1 MGFLASNFL
10 TSTSWLVI
18 VMIDL
23 QSDRNLE
30 GSILGRVVGHR
41 IARANQK
48 SIVFVPRDPTNP
60 KKLVLEVGNHCQF
73 GLLALLL

>member
-1 MGFLASNFL
+1 MRG
-10 TSTSWLVI
+10 
-18 VMIDL
+18 
-23 QSDRNLE
+23 
-30 GSILGRVVGHR
+30 GRVVGHG

-60 KKLVLEVGNHCQF
+60 KKLVLEVGNHRQF

>member
-1 MGFLASNFL
+1 MSMKKEKKTNVTEKSKPCREMAK
-10 TSTSWLVI
+10 TWL
-18 VMIDL
+18 
-23 QSDRNLE
+23 
-30 GSILGRVVGHR
+30 LGRVVGHG

-60 KKLVLEVGNHCQF
+60 KKLVLEVGNHRQF

>member
-1 MGFLASNFL
+1 MAESMFPVHPDREIRKNLFLPFTLLMAI
-10 TSTSWLVI
+10 WV
-18 VMIDL
+18 
-23 QSDRNLE
+23 
-30 GSILGRVVGHR
+30 LGRVVGYG

-60 KKLVLEVGNHCQF
+60 QKLVLEVGNHRQF